1 MNPVI
6 DRLKLVFLGVFLV
19 VNIAIG
25 VWEFGWELPRQNC
38 EKAHKWWD
46 NAERACGTP
55 VLVSDITGR
64 MIDNPQAKVE
74 ALTAIGRPVPT
85 SLEKAAAAQ
94 AQTQHPAAKPP
105 SPAPAPAKP

>member
-6 DRLKLVFLGVFLV
+6 DRLKLIFLGVFLV
-19 VNIAIG
+19 INVGLA
-25 VWEFGWELPRQNC
+25 VWEFGWELPREHC

-64 MIDNPQAKVE
+64 MIDNPQAKVA
-74 ALTAIGRPVPT
+74 ALQAIGRPVPP
-85 SLEKAAAAQ
+85 SLQRAAAPP
-94 AQTQHPAAKPP
+94 PAK
-105 SPAPAPAKP
+105 PAPAKP

>member
-6 DRLKLVFLGVFLV
+6 DRLKLIFLGVFLV
-19 VNIAIG
+19 INVGLA
-25 VWEFGWELPRQNC
+25 VWEFGWELPREHC

-64 MIDNPQAKVE
+64 MIDNPQAKVA
-74 ALTAIGRPVPT
+74 ALQAIGRPVPP
-85 SLEKAAAAQ
+85 SLQRAAAP
-94 AQTQHPAAKPP
+94 PAAK
-105 SPAPAPAKP
+105 PAPAKP

>member
-6 DRLKLVFLGVFLV
+6 DRLKLIFVGVFLV
-19 VNIAIG
+19 INIALA
-25 VWEFGWELPRQNC
+25 VWEFGWELPKEHC

-46 NAERACGTP
+46 NAERVCGTP
-55 VLVSDITGR
+55 ILTSDITGR

-74 ALTAIGRPVPT
+74 AMQAIGRPVPA

-94 AQTQHPAAKPP
+94 APAPKPTP
-105 SPAPAPAKP
+105 PAPAKP

>member
-6 DRLKLVFLGVFLV
+6 DRLKLIFVGIFLV
-19 VNIAIG
+19 INIAIG

-55 VLVSDITGR
+55 ILVSDITGR
-64 MIDNPQAKVE
+64 MIDNPQAKVD
-74 ALTAIGRPVPT
+74 ALKAVGRPVPPA
-85 SLEKAAAAQ
+85 LEKAAAAQ
-94 AQTQHPAAKPP
+94 AQAAKAAPAA
-105 SPAPAPAKP
+105 APAKPQ